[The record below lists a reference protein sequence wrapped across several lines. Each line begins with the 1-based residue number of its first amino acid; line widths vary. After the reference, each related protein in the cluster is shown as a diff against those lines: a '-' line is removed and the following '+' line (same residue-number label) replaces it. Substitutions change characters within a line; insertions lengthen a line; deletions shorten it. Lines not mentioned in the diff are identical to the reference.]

1 MTLKFDIAE
10 MQNLMKSLYTL
21 TGIRFVLFD
30 SEFKEVLAYPE
41 ESCEF
46 CKLMK
51 SCPKTRRR
59 CNYADRQSFKKC
71 EETNSLVIYKC
82 HSGLVEAVIPLHE
95 NENILGY
102 LMFGQITDN
111 PDKTKLCEKVST
123 FNEKYGFKKTDLERG
138 IEKLVYKSID
148 EISAAAKI
156 MEASTSYILYKEL
169 ITPENSKIIENAK
182 RYIEDHLG
190 EDFSIA
196 ALCDELS
203 IGRTKLYNLFKS
215 EVKMGISEYL
225 RRRRLHR
232 AKKLLKT
239 TTLSITE
246 IAEAVGFCDYNYF
259 SRVYKR
265 TYGKPPRYYR

>member
-30 SEFKEVLAYPE
+30 SEFNEVFAYPM

-46 CKLMK
+46 CRLMK
-51 SCPKTRRR
+51 ACPKTRRR

-71 EETNSLVIYKC
+71 AQTDSLVVYKC

-95 NENILGY
+95 NENVLGY

-111 PDKTKLCEKVST
+111 PDKTHLFETIDT
-123 FNEKYGFKKTDLERG
+123 FHEKYGFEKAALKNG
-138 IEKLVYKSID
+138 IEKLACKSLE

-156 MEASTSYILYKEL
+156 MEACTSYILYKEL

-182 RYIEDHLG
+182 LYIEEHLG
-190 EDFSIA
+190 DDFSIN
-196 ALCDELS
+196 ALCDEMK

-215 EVKMGISEYL
+215 ELKMGIAEYL

-246 IAEAVGFCDYNYF
+246 IAEMVGFSDYNYF
-259 SRVYKR
+259 SRVYKK
-265 TYGKPPRYYR
+265 TYGKPPKYYR